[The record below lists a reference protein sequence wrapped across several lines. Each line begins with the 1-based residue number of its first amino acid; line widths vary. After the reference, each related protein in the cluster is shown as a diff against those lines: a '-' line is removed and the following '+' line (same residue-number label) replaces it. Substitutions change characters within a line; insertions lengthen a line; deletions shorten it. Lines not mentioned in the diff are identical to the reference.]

1 MVERRKKLWVLDYYR
16 EEISQVCN
24 VGDDGIEKKK
34 HSRCLIVTEKNIL
47 ESASLGDD
55 GIEKKNALGV

>member
-1 MVERRKKLWVLDYYR
+1 LTIIVHV
-16 EEISQVCN
+16 IV
-24 VGDDGIEKKK
+24 
-34 HSRCLIVTEKNIL
+34 VTEKNIL

>member
-1 MVERRKKLWVLDYYR
+1 LIVIEKN
-16 EEISQVCN
+16 SQVCN

-34 HSRCLIVTEKNIL
+34 HSGCLIVIEKNIL
-47 ESASLGDD
+47 EFASLGDD